1 MSRLPLRALLVS
13 SLVGGLLMLARV
25 DADEAAATTDGV
37 PTVAIPAG
45 AVPASAVEGPA
56 AVADGPVIVV
66 PAPSAAPAGE
76 AAIPVPAGA
85 EAGLRIDGEAAA
97 AGAAGIDDGGPL
109 PPKPRS
115 GWVARFFWSPEYC
128 NRNRGSREPQCG
140 SPLQGFVLRDLIR
153 VIDGREVDSCAVGSE
168 ALPTDILEQMTRFTR
183 NKVETRA
190 SWRLYGRCSGLSA
203 SDYAA
208 WAEFVDRRMVWPE
221 LFVPG
226 GRDLQLKTTEITA
239 GLNEEN
245 SSLGSEAV
253 VLQCNRN
260 WLASVDVCMDGAFN
274 FDKSACPLASSC
286 NTTVKVRGRR

>member
-37 PTVAIPAG
+37 PTVTIPAG
-45 AVPASAVEGPA
+45 TVPATAVEGSA
-56 AVADGPVIVV
+56 AVADVPVIVV
-66 PAPSAAPAGE
+66 PAPSAAQAGE
-76 AAIPVPAGA
+76 AAIPVQAGA
-85 EAGLRIDGEAAA
+85 EAESQVDAEAAA
-97 AGAAGIDDGGPL
+97 AVAAESDDGGPL

-153 VIDGREVDSCAVGSE
+153 VIDGREVDSCAVGTE
-168 ALPTDILEQMTRFTR
+168 ALPTDILEQMARFTR

-208 WAEFVDRRMVWPE
+208 WSEFVDRRMVWPE

-226 GRDLQLKTTEITA
+226 GRDLQLKAAEITA
-239 GLNEEN
+239 GLKEEN
-245 SSLGSEAV
+245 ASLGGEAV

-286 NTTVKVRGRR
+286 NPAVKVRGRR

>member
-45 AVPASAVEGPA
+45 AVPPAAVGGSA
-56 AVADGPVIVV
+56 AVADVPVIAV
-66 PAPSAAPAGE
+66 PAPSAA
-76 AAIPVPAGA
+76 
-85 EAGLRIDGEAAA
+85 EAGIRID
-97 AGAAGIDDGGPL
+97 AGAASADSDDSGPL

-168 ALPTDILEQMTRFTR
+168 ALPTDILQQMTRFTR

-226 GRDLQLKTTEITA
+226 GRDLQLKAAEITA
-239 GLNEEN
+239 GLKEEN
-245 SSLGSEAV
+245 VSLGDEAV

-286 NTTVKVRGRR
+286 STAVKVRGRR